1 MAKKIALAPIFI
13 SLFAS
18 NLIVL
23 GAFLAAYL
31 STKENYQGKLMN
43 LLAMRSPIMP
53 IDAMRVLVQ
62 TKTLWC
68 LSIILGILVVY
79 CFSGS
84 EKEGI
89 K

>member
-1 MAKKIALAPIFI
+1 MTKKIALAPIFI

-18 NLIVL
+18 NLVVL
-23 GAFLAAYL
+23 GACFAAYL
-31 STKENYQGKLMN
+31 STKENYQGKLMS

-53 IDAMRVLVQ
+53 IEAMKVLAQ

>member
-1 MAKKIALAPIFI
+1 MAKKIALLPIFT

-18 NLIVL
+18 NLVVL

-31 STKENYQGKLMN
+31 STKENYQGKLMS
-43 LLAMRSPIMP
+43 LLAMRSPVMP

-62 TKTLWC
+62 TKTLWF
-68 LSIILGILVVY
+68 LSIILGVLVVY

-84 EKEGI
+84 KKEGI

>member
-1 MAKKIALAPIFI
+1 MAKKIALVPIFT

-18 NLIVL
+18 NLVVL
-23 GAFLAAYL
+23 GSLMMAYL
-31 STKENYQGKLMN
+31 STKENYQEKLMS
-43 LLAMRSPIMP
+43 LLAIRSPIMP
-53 IDAMRVLVQ
+53 LNAMRVLVQ

-84 EKEGI
+84 KKEGI

>member
-1 MAKKIALAPIFI
+1 MAKKIALLPIFT

-18 NLIVL
+18 NLVVL

-31 STKENYQGKLMN
+31 STKENYQGKLMS
-43 LLAMRSPIMP
+43 LLAMRSPVMP

-62 TKTLWC
+62 TKTLWF
-68 LSIILGILVVY
+68 LSIILGFLVVY

-84 EKEGI
+84 KKEGI